1 MKFVLNTSFNPHF
14 CLLLDTQNKII
25 AETHWD
31 LPREDGPKIWHF
43 LKKHL
48 SADASLSFIGGV
60 SGPGSFSSLRAGGAI
75 LNALAFRFNLTIHQA
90 RADNVI
96 QDYLTEL
103 NHPQMPFLLNSF
115 GNRVFITSNGLKP
128 VEINDEVLDKSSP
141 IITSWL
147 PENKADKFENPII
160 MDPLGPKQTI
170 IKTLEKNEGQKV
182 FIPDYEYP
190 AVQG

>member
-25 AETHWD
+25 AETHWEI
-31 LPREDGPKIWHF
+31 PREDGPKIWHF
-43 LKKHL
+43 LKIHL
-48 SADASLSFIGGV
+48 AADTSLSFIGGV

-75 LNALAFRFNLTIHQA
+75 LNALAFRFELPIHQA

-96 QDYLTEL
+96 QDYLASL
-103 NHPQMPFLLNSF
+103 NQTSTPFLLNSF
-115 GNRVFITSNGLKP
+115 GNRVFITGNDLHP
-128 VEINDEVLDKSSP
+128 VEISDNRLDKTAHV
-141 IITSWL
+141 ITSWL
-147 PENKADKFENPII
+147 PENKAEKFENPITI
-160 MDPLGPKQTI
+160 DPLGPKQTI
-170 IKTLEKNEGQKV
+170 IKTLEKNKGQKT